1 MLKKFT
7 VAVLLLMFMLT
18 GIGWGQWSQDPSEA
32 LNLPDIPHGYVLT
45 TDSLGGV
52 FIVGTGQD
60 YSRTYC
66 TYIDRGGELGW
77 DRWISFIPEA
87 DIDYPT
93 GVIVCP
99 EPGYIVALQ
108 LTEHRS
114 DEDTTSGFR
123 AQKLD
128 REGQRLWS
136 DFGVP
141 VSNLNLQLEGIAR
154 LEVIGVV
161 SDGERGLIILWV
173 IKYWRLMGQGDFI
186 LERQS
191 FRAQRLSLD
200 GEALWGDDGVEVIT
214 DVNGRDGIS
223 GKTVSDGA
231 GGVIMVY
238 HKGGIDVRIIGGQRI
253 SPEGETLWG
262 DSGVSYELN
271 SYLFIGDAVSDNQ
284 GGVIFSGQAAQ
295 NERRQVRV
303 FRLDQDGD

>member
-1 MLKKFT
+1 M
-7 VAVLLLMFMLT
+7 
-18 GIGWGQWSQDPSEA
+18 
-32 LNLPDIPHGYVLT
+32 
-45 TDSLGGV
+45 
-52 FIVGTGQD
+52 
-60 YSRTYC
+60 
-66 TYIDRGGELGW
+66 
-77 DRWISFIPEA
+77 
-87 DIDYPT
+87 
-93 GVIVCP
+93 
-99 EPGYIVALQ
+99 
-108 LTEHRS
+108 
-114 DEDTTSGFR
+114 
-123 AQKLD
+123 
-128 REGQRLWS
+128 WS

-303 FRLDQDGD
+303 FRLDQDGDQLFGECHLVRTLFKLNRPELGERTRLSMSNRAGWQESAVFGKRVREILEAQAEEHSGKDT